1 MRNLTRHLG
10 RHVCGRVE
18 VSRLTSKT
26 AARGS
31 IVDQKAPAP
40 RTEVNCPAWIDF
52 GDGSPLLKC
61 TAVNLSRTGAKLAV
75 SARTALPQEFV
86 LRFTP
91 NGDIAMV
98 CKIVWAREGTVGLR
112 FIARAGNGAEQQG

>member
-1 MRNLTRHLG
+1 MEQNAL
-10 RHVCGRVE
+10 
-18 VSRLTSKT
+18 
-26 AARGS
+26 
-31 IVDQKAPAP
+31 AP

-75 SARTALPQEFV
+75 DARAPLPDEFV
-86 LRFTP
+86 LRLTP

-98 CKIVWAREGTVGLR
+98 CKIVWSREGAVGLR
-112 FIARAGNGAEQQG
+112 FIGRAGNGAAQQG

>member
-1 MRNLTRHLG
+1 M
-10 RHVCGRVE
+10 VE
-18 VSRLTSKT
+18 
-26 AARGS
+26 
-31 IVDQKAPAP
+31 QKAPAP

-52 GDGSPLLKC
+52 GDGSPPLKC

-75 SARTALPQEFV
+75 DARTPLPDEFV

-98 CKIVWAREGTVGLR
+98 CKIVWSRQGAVGLR
-112 FIARAGNGAEQQG
+112 FIARAGSGVAPQD